1 MYLDSVQ
8 DLDFI
13 FGIRIK
19 NMYFDQIVLIEKP
32 AATNKQTMLH
42 LIGLKYL
49 WKSELTYLEIN
60 PDLRSKSD
68 SVDLQI
74 VLNLIFIFDDKDVK
88 LTWMRRVESI
98 RLFS

>member
-1 MYLDSVQ
+1 
-8 DLDFI
+8 
-13 FGIRIK
+13 
-19 NMYFDQIVLIEKP
+19 
-32 AATNKQTMLH
+32 MLH

>member
-1 MYLDSVQ
+1 MYSEISGTYKGRSQ
-8 DLDFI
+8 
-13 FGIRIK
+13 K
-19 NMYFDQIVLIEKP
+19 NKTQN
-32 AATNKQTMLH
+32 TWLH

-68 SVDLQI
+68 SDDLKI